1 MGFLKKITRPISRAL
16 DKIIPNEVKP
26 ALPFL
31 AAAAPFMAPGLMGLG
46 GNTMLSRAL
55 MSGGLNIG
63 AQLAQEGSEGEF
75 SGLSALMAAGTG
87 ALSTPRGT
95 DFSMSA
101 PGEGP
106 MTTPSAGDF
115 FKNKALGMDPGLT
128 KSGLGALETSSNYL
142 TGVGET
148 LRTNPFSMEG
158 LKAGLVPIGQ
168 GTTDLAVAENRRAM
182 RDYERELADY
192 EASIGDSSDMGNR
205 ALAIRQSMEAYGF
218 PEDEILAAIEAAGYA
233 NGGRVGLANGGDL
246 KEAALNNILYRF
258 GGKYDR
264 PTSSGDSLEDKITE
278 KQLGDVLKY
287 DFQGPA
293 GVMGLEES
301 LDMIT
306 PESVSRSA
314 MKMQR
319 DGDPDF
325 GGIPAA
331 VEGVEEKPKEFL
343 VDKLKVTVQPGQS
356 EQMAIMNAM
365 MNDIDEVM
373 PEDRKMEFYKL
384 YLPQLKASGEIS
396 EKEYEG
402 LMGELF
408 GEGKAE
414 GGRIGF
420 KDGTDENLVGIETL
434 KLGDYDLEGFQKK
447 GRGNTLMFGS
457 DDLKILSQALDYGEL
472 SDLSDRQKEKIKESI
487 IRAKAG
493 IINPTELNNE
503 IGMLRLEP
511 DAAAFLKAIT
521 PDKTMEK
528 VFFDKEGDARI
539 GVQKARKLME
549 DVAFGGQKNPSLSS
563 DMYNKLGDEYI
574 QDQKKATQ
582 REINFNKEYGDANF
596 LNFKDGGL
604 MNLGGREMDMRTG
617 GFIPIGKKERADDVP
632 ARLSKNEFVMTADAV
647 RAAGGGSVNEGAR
660 RMYNLM
666 NNLEARV

>member
-31 AAAAPFMAPGLMGLG
+31 AAAAPFMAPGLMG
-46 GNTMLSRAL
+46 TSMLQRAL

-87 ALSTPRGT
+87 ALSAPGTRGT
-95 DFSMSA
+95 
-101 PGEGP
+101 GVGP
-106 MTTPSAGDF
+106 AGQYGTTGGTPSAGEF
-115 FKNKALGMDPGLT
+115 FRDKAMGMDPGFA
-128 KSGLGALETSSNYL
+128 KSGLGALETSSKYL
-142 TGVGET
+142 SGVSDT
-148 LRTNPFSMEG
+148 LQNNLFSMEG
-158 LKAGLVPIGQ
+158 LKAAAIPIGQ
-168 GTTDLAVAENRRAM
+168 GTTDLAVAEARRAQK
-182 RDYERELADY
+182 DYDREMADY
-192 EASIGDSSDMGNR
+192 EAGIDSENSNR
-205 ALAIRQSMEAYGF
+205 AFAIRQSMEAYGF
-218 PEDEILAAIEAAGYA
+218 TEQEILDAIEAAGYA

-331 VEGVEEKPKEFL
+331 VESVEEKPKEFL

-384 YLPQLKASGEIS
+384 YLPQLRASGEIS

-414 GGRIGF
+414 GGIM
-420 KDGTDENLVGIETL
+420 D
-434 KLGDYDLEGFQKK
+434 
-447 GRGNTLMFGS
+447 
-457 DDLKILSQALDYGEL
+457 
-472 SDLSDRQKEKIKESI
+472 
-487 IRAKAG
+487 
-493 IINPTELNNE
+493 
-503 IGMLRLEP
+503 
-511 DAAAFLKAIT
+511 
-521 PDKTMEK
+521 
-528 VFFDKEGDARI
+528 
-539 GVQKARKLME
+539 
-549 DVAFGGQKNPSLSS
+549 
-563 DMYNKLGDEYI
+563 
-574 QDQKKATQ
+574 
-582 REINFNKEYGDANF
+582 
-596 LNFKDGGL
+596 
-604 MNLGGREMDMRTG
+604 LGGREMDMRTG

>member
-87 ALSTPRGT
+87 ALS
-95 DFSMSA
+95 A
-101 PGEGP
+101 PGTPGTGVGP
-106 MTTPSAGDF
+106 AGQYGTTGGTPSAGEF
-115 FKNKALGMDPGLT
+115 FRDKAMGMDPGFA

-142 TGVGET
+142 SGVSDT
-148 LRTNPFSMEG
+148 LQNNLFSMEG
-158 LKAGLVPIGQ
+158 LKAAAIPIGQ
-168 GTTDLAVAENRRAM
+168 GTTDLAVAEARRAQK
-182 RDYERELADY
+182 DYDREMADY

-233 NGGRVGLANGGDL
+233 NGGRVGYAFGDL
-246 KEAALNNILYRF
+246 VRGSSMVQPAGGLAIKLN
-258 GGKYDR
+258 R
-264 PTSSGDSLEDKITE
+264 PVESGDPLGSYYPDPSKMKTASPIMPSSG
-278 KQLGDVLKY
+278 
-287 DFQGPA
+287 
-293 GVMGLEES
+293 MGGMLS
-301 LDMIT
+301 NLINSNPQIFSNLT
-306 PESVSRSA
+306 GQTNNSVSNMS
-314 MKMQR
+314 R
-319 DGDPDF
+319 DFIDLNQNGIDDRQEKAIGGRVGFEF

-331 VEGVEEKPKEFL
+331 VESVEEKPKEFL

-384 YLPQLKASGEIS
+384 YLPQLRASGEIS
-396 EKEYEG
+396 ENEYQG

-414 GGRIGF
+414 GGIM
-420 KDGTDENLVGIETL
+420 D
-434 KLGDYDLEGFQKK
+434 
-447 GRGNTLMFGS
+447 
-457 DDLKILSQALDYGEL
+457 
-472 SDLSDRQKEKIKESI
+472 
-487 IRAKAG
+487 
-493 IINPTELNNE
+493 
-503 IGMLRLEP
+503 
-511 DAAAFLKAIT
+511 
-521 PDKTMEK
+521 
-528 VFFDKEGDARI
+528 
-539 GVQKARKLME
+539 
-549 DVAFGGQKNPSLSS
+549 
-563 DMYNKLGDEYI
+563 
-574 QDQKKATQ
+574 
-582 REINFNKEYGDANF
+582 
-596 LNFKDGGL
+596 
-604 MNLGGREMDMRTG
+604 LGGREMDMRTG

-666 NNLEARV
+666 NNLEAKV

>member
-31 AAAAPFMAPGLMGLG
+31 AAAAPFMAPGLMG
-46 GNTMLSRAL
+46 TSMLQRAL

-87 ALSTPRGT
+87 ALSAPGTRGT
-95 DFSMSA
+95 
-101 PGEGP
+101 GVGP
-106 MTTPSAGDF
+106 AGQYGTTGGTPSAGEF
-115 FKNKALGMDPGLT
+115 FRDKAMGMDPGFA
-128 KSGLGALETSSNYL
+128 KSGLGALGTSSNYL
-142 TGVGET
+142 SGVSDT
-148 LRTNPFSMEG
+148 LQNNLFSMEG
-158 LKAGLVPIGQ
+158 LKAALIPIGQ
-168 GTTDLAVAENRRAM
+168 GTTDLAVAEARRAQK
-182 RDYERELADY
+182 DYDREMADY
-192 EASIGDSSDMGNR
+192 EAGIDSENSNR
-205 ALAIRQSMEAYGF
+205 AFAIRQSMEAYGF
-218 PEDEILAAIEAAGYA
+218 TEQEILDAIEAAGYA

-331 VEGVEEKPKEFL
+331 VESVEEKPKEFL

-384 YLPQLKASGEIS
+384 YLPQLRASGEIS

-414 GGRIGF
+414 GGIM
-420 KDGTDENLVGIETL
+420 D
-434 KLGDYDLEGFQKK
+434 
-447 GRGNTLMFGS
+447 
-457 DDLKILSQALDYGEL
+457 
-472 SDLSDRQKEKIKESI
+472 
-487 IRAKAG
+487 
-493 IINPTELNNE
+493 
-503 IGMLRLEP
+503 
-511 DAAAFLKAIT
+511 
-521 PDKTMEK
+521 
-528 VFFDKEGDARI
+528 
-539 GVQKARKLME
+539 
-549 DVAFGGQKNPSLSS
+549 
-563 DMYNKLGDEYI
+563 
-574 QDQKKATQ
+574 
-582 REINFNKEYGDANF
+582 
-596 LNFKDGGL
+596 
-604 MNLGGREMDMRTG
+604 LGGREMDMRTG

>member
-87 ALSTPRGT
+87 ALS
-95 DFSMSA
+95 A
-101 PGEGP
+101 PGTPGTGVGP
-106 MTTPSAGDF
+106 AGQYGTTGGTPSAGEF
-115 FKNKALGMDPGLT
+115 FRDKAMGMDPGFA

-142 TGVGET
+142 SGVSDT
-148 LRTNPFSMEG
+148 LQNNLFSMEG
-158 LKAGLVPIGQ
+158 LKAALIPAGQ
-168 GTTDLAVAENRRAM
+168 GMTDLAVAENRRAM
-182 RDYERELADY
+182 RDYEREQAEY
-192 EASIGDSSDMGNR
+192 EAGMNKENSNR
-205 ALAIRQSMEAYGF
+205 AFAIRQSMEAYGF
-218 PEDEILAAIEAAGYA
+218 TEQEILDAIEAAGYRA
-233 NGGRVGLANGGDL
+233 GGRVGLANGGDL

-331 VEGVEEKPKEFL
+331 VESVEEKPKEFL

-365 MNDIDEVM
+365 INDIDEVM

-384 YLPQLKASGEIS
+384 YLPQLRASGEIS
-396 EKEYEG
+396 ENEYEG

-414 GGRIGF
+414 
-420 KDGTDENLVGIETL
+420 
-434 KLGDYDLEGFQKK
+434 
-447 GRGNTLMFGS
+447 
-457 DDLKILSQALDYGEL
+457 
-472 SDLSDRQKEKIKESI
+472 
-487 IRAKAG
+487 
-493 IINPTELNNE
+493 
-503 IGMLRLEP
+503 
-511 DAAAFLKAIT
+511 
-521 PDKTMEK
+521 
-528 VFFDKEGDARI
+528 
-539 GVQKARKLME
+539 
-549 DVAFGGQKNPSLSS
+549 
-563 DMYNKLGDEYI
+563 
-574 QDQKKATQ
+574 
-582 REINFNKEYGDANF
+582 
-596 LNFKDGGL
+596 GGL

-666 NNLEARV
+666 NNLEAKV